1 MLQYQHQSLPLYHL
15 LLTTP
20 MRIYTK
26 TGDDGTT
33 GMFGAGRIPKH
44 HPRVVANGNVDELNS
59 WLGLCR
65 ARVSDS
71 AAAPLAPVLAHIQ
84 NKLFAVGSLITTPQQ
99 SAVYTKIPKITPADV
114 QWLEAAIDRLTADLP
129 ELKEF
134 ILPGGSPAAA
144 VLHIARSVC
153 RRAERSLVAARA
165 AEVRLD
171 PLILQYL
178 NRLSDLLFTMARWAN
193 WRESIPEKTW
203 EKL

>member
-1 MLQYQHQSLPLYHL
+1 MK
-15 LLTTP
+15 
-20 MRIYTK
+20 IYTK

-44 HPRVVANGNVDELNS
+44 HPRVVANGDADELNS

-65 ARVSDS
+65 ARVNDS

-84 NKLFAVGSLITTPQQ
+84 HKLFAVGSLITTPEH
-99 SAVYTKIPKITPADV
+99 SAVYAKIPKITSADV
-114 QWLEAAIDRLTADLP
+114 EWLEAAIDRLTADLP

-134 ILPGGSPAAA
+134 ILPGGSPPAA

-193 WRESIPEKTW
+193 WRESTPEKIW
-203 EKL
+203 EK